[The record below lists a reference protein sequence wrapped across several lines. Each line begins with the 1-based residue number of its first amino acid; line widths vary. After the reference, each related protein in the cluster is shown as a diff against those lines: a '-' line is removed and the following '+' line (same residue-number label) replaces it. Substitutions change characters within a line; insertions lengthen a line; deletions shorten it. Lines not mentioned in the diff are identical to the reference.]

1 MIKYKIVS
9 DVCGITRR
17 VTVTTRKGGE
27 VNVDINTGD
36 IHPSADS
43 SIRIIVTAHL
53 NSPEMQVALSHTMD
67 ALRYQWPTAKY
78 MLEMDYIPYA
88 RQDRRCNPGEALGM
102 KVFGA
107 YINAMEFDAVIVTD
121 PHSDV
126 AVACLDRVAVVD
138 QTEVFGRLHDFG
150 AGWFIVAPDMGAKK
164 KAEKFARDTGAF
176 GVITCYKER
185 DMHTGEITSQ
195 GIIGSEAVPKGAK
208 LFVLDDICDG
218 GRTFVGVRE
227 LLSNLEPSV
236 VELAVTHGIFSY
248 GTDVVA
254 SIYDKVYTTNSWNPE
269 LISQGNIV
277 VVEQ

>member
-1 MIKYKIVS
+1 MIKYQI
-9 DVCGITRR
+9 DHCTTH

-36 IHPSADS
+36 SNPDASDKIK
-43 SIRIIVTAHL
+43 IIVIAHL
-53 NSPEMQVALSHTMD
+53 NTPEMQVALAHTMD
-67 ALRYQWPTAKY
+67 ALRNKWPLAKY
-78 MLEMDYIPYA
+78 LLELNYVPYG
-88 RQDRRCNPGEALGM
+88 RQDRRCSPGEALGI

-107 YINAMEFDAVIVTD
+107 YINAMQFDAVLITD

-126 AVACLDRVAVVD
+126 TGACIDRVQIVD
-138 QTEVFGRLHDFG
+138 QAEVFGDVHDFG

-164 KAEKFARDTGAF
+164 KAEKFAKQTCAF

-185 DMHTGEITSQ
+185 DMYSGEITSQ
-195 GIIGSEAVPKGAK
+195 GIIGAENVPKGAK

-227 LLSNLEPSV
+227 LLAQLEPER

-248 GTDVVA
+248 GTEVVA
-254 SIYDKVYTTNSWNPE
+254 KIYDTVYTTDSWNPTLQSE
-269 LISQGNIV
+269 GNLKVINL
-277 VVEQ
+277 